1 MMEAE
6 MSKGEGD
13 NAPRGPP
20 RISAVG
26 GRGGCPGSRRTVS
39 TQKEQYLM
47 QTIQG
52 EEAFTLMDFLKDRE
66 IGDNFVMK
74 VVD

>member
-1 MMEAE
+1 
-6 MSKGEGD
+6 
-13 NAPRGPP
+13 
-20 RISAVG
+20 
-26 GRGGCPGSRRTVS
+26 
-39 TQKEQYLM
+39 M

-52 EEAFTLMDFLKDRE
+52 EEAFTLMDFLKNRE